1 MVQDLESLVLRIGNA
16 KGRFRV
22 ISTEIQPKM
31 TLSQVL
37 EKSQIPFYFGMRV
50 NSFEKLISSL
60 RDICLQ
66 TDSTKK

>member
-37 EKSQIPFYFGMRV
+37 EKYQIPFNFRIRV
-50 NSFEKLISSL
+50 ASLTWCRRECMPSWFISGF
-60 RDICLQ
+60 
-66 TDSTKK
+66 